1 MNIQEAAVSLYIRDK
16 EVDELAKKAQRLL
29 KTPTKTEAVR
39 QALEH
44 EIERAEKTA
53 PLRERI
59 KPIQDAVRAMG
70 PSDPNFD
77 MKKFMDEG
85 WGGL

>member
-1 MNIQEAAVSLYIRDK
+1 MSLYIRDK
-16 EVDELAKKAQRLL
+16 SVDELARKAQRLL

-39 QALEH
+39 QALER
-44 EIERAEKTA
+44 EIERAERKP

-59 KPIQDAVRAMG
+59 RHIQEAVRKMG
-70 PSDPNFD
+70 HDDPDVD

-85 WGGL
+85 WGDI